1 MDDIVFNSRP
11 DGNLCSEAHW
21 GYRNAAVQR
30 RRRWRGRSI
39 PNLARLS
46 RRRHSAD
53 AGPNTTAHHVCR
65 NSSTDHTCCDT
76 GTESDHDTRDRYGRL
91 LAYVWLEDRTF
102 FNKQMIAA
110 RYAQEYTY
118 STPYRYQT
126 DFKAAQQQAREAQ
139 PGLWAPDTRNGDTKQ
154 PANAALA
161 PIARPR
167 CQCDRGSP
175 RCHGA
180 EYGSARDGAVQHRLE
195 LEFVNGAVVRLGREV
210 LRILDRAEHAVAVCE
225 QLTPERLGG
234 LNEPGTIGH
243 GSQRPTARYVVERR
257 PLTRPLH

>member
-1 MDDIVFNSRP
+1 MAWPLHTKPGATVATAPATPPTQASTP
-11 DGNLCSEAHW
+11 PPTTSAETAPPTTP
-21 GYRNAAVQR
+21 AATLEQD
-30 RRRWRGRSI
+30 
-39 PNLARLS
+39 P
-46 RRRHSAD
+46 
-53 AGPNTTAHHVCR
+53 T
-65 NSSTDHTCCDT
+65 
-76 GTESDHDTRDRYGRL
+76 HDTRDRYGRL

-210 LRILDRAEHAVAVCE
+210 LRILDRDEHAVAVCE